1 MLPKYIIVESVF
13 SSLLGDISCQISDA
27 RPVCT
32 VCASSFL
39 YGPSVRYLILE
50 IVMCGACA
58 KQGTA
63 HIRKGNT
70 PSL

>member
-27 RPVCT
+27 RTVCN

-50 IVMCGACA
+50 IVMYGACA

-63 HIRKGNT
+63 HIR
-70 PSL
+70 